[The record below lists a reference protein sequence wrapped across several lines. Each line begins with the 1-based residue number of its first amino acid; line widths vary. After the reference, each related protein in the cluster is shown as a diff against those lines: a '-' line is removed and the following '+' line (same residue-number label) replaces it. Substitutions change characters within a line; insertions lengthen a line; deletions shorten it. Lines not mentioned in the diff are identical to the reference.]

1 MNLFEDMKT
10 QSNEFLRR
18 YLNVKTRLENSD
30 KVLSEIQKQVAKYKE
45 EMDQMKNLEEQ
56 VTVENY
62 QKLVEDFNHVYDH
75 YKMHKHISKKLKIE
89 LSNSNDRERAFIHL
103 LK

>member
-30 KVLSEIQKQVAKYKE
+30 KVLSEMQKQVAKYKE
-45 EMDQMKNLEEQ
+45 EMD
-56 VTVENY
+56 
-62 QKLVEDFNHVYDH
+62 
-75 YKMHKHISKKLKIE
+75 
-89 LSNSNDRERAFIHL
+89 
-103 LK
+103 